1 VQCKV
6 GARFAPYVR
15 QAQKSFWTHPM
26 PLLGYEAQVQAHF
39 SPFVLT
45 LTPDRCSVCDE
56 RTIGSEIVF
65 DAPDGTAR

>member
-1 VQCKV
+1 
-6 GARFAPYVR
+6 
-15 QAQKSFWTHPM
+15 M